1 MKIAYIG
8 IDLFYPALEILSG
21 MCDVEE
27 IFTCETDNETEFN
40 LKVIEFAEKNS
51 IPYTK
56 SRITKKDIDRLIEK
70 GCHMAICAGY
80 YFKIPADTNLKIVNI
95 HPSLLPVGRG
105 SWPMPQTILKGLGKS
120 GVTIHKIAEGFDTG
134 DILLQDEFVLDKRE
148 TLVSFMEKAY
158 GLLPGMLRKLIM
170 SFDELYENATPQ
182 GKGEY
187 WEAPKEEDFTI
198 EPKTSVEHADLILR
212 AFLGYECIY
221 KTEKEK
227 YIIYGGR
234 AIRSEE
240 RKDKKLAIIGGYI
253 EAERVKKIH

>member
-21 MCDVEE
+21 MCEIEE

-56 SRITKKDIDRLIEK
+56 SRITKEDIDRLIEK

-80 YFKIPADTNLKIVNI
+80 YFKIPTDAKFRIVNI

-105 SWPMPQTILKGLGKS
+105 SWPMPQTILRGLKKS
-120 GVTIHKIAEGFDTG
+120 GVTIHKIAESFDTG
-134 DILLQDEFVLDKRE
+134 DILLQEEFVLDEKE
-148 TLVSFMEKAY
+148 TLVGFMEKVY
-158 GLLPGMLRKLIM
+158 ELLPGMLKKLIM
-170 SFDELYENATPQ
+170 NFDKLYENATPQ
-182 GKGEY
+182 EEGEY
-187 WEAPKEEDFTI
+187 WDAPKEEDFTI
-198 EPKTSVEHADLILR
+198 EPKTSAKQADLILR
-212 AFLGYECIY
+212 AFLGYECVY
-221 KTEKEK
+221 KTENEK

-234 AIRSEE
+234 AIQTEDRQD
-240 RKDKKLAIIGGYI
+240 RKFVINGGYI
-253 EAERVKKIH
+253 EAEKIKKIY